1 MGVKEFSDAELI
13 QALRCCSTAK
23 LGCEHCP
30 ASGVI
35 WSEDFACSDAVVIE
49 AADRLEKL
57 SRRLDSAAGMILR
70 LDDERRRAGG

>member
-1 MGVKEFSDAELI
+1 MGIKKFSDAELV
-13 QALRCCSTAK
+13 QALRCCGSAK

-30 ASGVI
+30 ADRFHAPAF
-35 WSEDFACSDAVVIE
+35 ECSDQIALE

>member
-1 MGVKEFSDAELI
+1 MGIKGFSDAELI
-13 QALRCCSTAK
+13 QALRCCGSVK
-23 LGCEHCP
+23 LGCENCP
-30 ASGVI
+30 ADRFCGNMC
-35 WSEDFACSDAVVIE
+35 ECSDKVVLE

>member
-1 MGVKEFSDAELI
+1 MGIKKFSDAELV
-13 QALRCCSTAK
+13 QALRCCGSVK
-23 LGCEHCP
+23 LGCENCP
-30 ASGVI
+30 ADRFHAPAFECADQIVL
-35 WSEDFACSDAVVIE
+35 E

>member
-1 MGVKEFSDAELI
+1 MGIKAFSDAELI
-13 QALRCCSTAK
+13 QALRCCGSVK
-23 LGCEHCP
+23 LKCKICP
-30 ASGVI
+30 ADRFHAPAL
-35 WSEDFACSDAVVIE
+35 ECSDQIALE